1 MQHHFN
7 TEIAKKYDIVTAVIL
22 DNLFYWIEKNR
33 ANNKNFIDG
42 RYWTYNSKSAMSEL
56 FPYLTP
62 RQVDY
67 ATKKMQDNGLIL
79 MANHNKDKTD
89 RTLWYAITNF
99 GYSILQNCEMYNIYN
114 ITNTNNT
121 NKKENLIKEKVEF
134 VPPTLEEVKAYAIE
148 RDRLDLVD
156 KFFSYYQAS
165 EWKDNRGKKVK
176 NWKLKFV
183 SWENNNPKTKP
194 QPNSSYEVR
203 QVNGVWK
210 I

>member
-7 TEIAKKYDIVTAVIL
+7 TEIAKKYDIVTAILL

-42 RYWTYNSKSAMSEL
+42 RYWTYNSKSAMSDL

-62 RQVDY
+62 RQIDY

-79 MANHNKDKTD
+79 IANHNKNKTD

-114 ITNTNNT
+114 NTNTKTNN
-121 NKKENLIKEKVEF
+121 IISQKVEF
-134 VPPTLEEVKAYAIE
+134 IPPTLEEIKAYAIE

-156 KFFSYYQAS
+156 KFFSYYQTS

-183 SWENNNPKTKP
+183 SWENNNPKPKE
-194 QPNSSYEVR
+194 QPNSTYEVR

-210 I
+210 R